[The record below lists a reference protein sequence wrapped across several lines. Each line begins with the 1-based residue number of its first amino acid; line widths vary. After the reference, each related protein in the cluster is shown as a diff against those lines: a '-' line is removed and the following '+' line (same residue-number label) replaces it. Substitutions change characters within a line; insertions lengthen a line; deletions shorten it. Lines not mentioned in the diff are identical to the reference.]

1 MQTLILGRPGAE
13 RARLERLLHEHGHE
27 VSVCH
32 ERNWG
37 CAGLD
42 DACPLDGA
50 PIDVAVAISEPS
62 DRFDPQGI
70 ACMHRARIPLVTVG
84 ATINDRVLD
93 YAVDNVAH
101 VDEDILEIL
110 LAAAGD
116 ARGHRRAIKQSLAPH
131 LRQGETMQVVVERR
145 TDRVDVVLEGTVDE
159 RRATVLADVARAA
172 ARDHDPRVSRIDV
185 SVTDQA
191 SSAPSASSARSAPSA
206 SSG

>member
-13 RARLERLLHEHGHE
+13 RARLERLLVDHGHE

-42 DACPLDGA
+42 DACPLDGG

-101 VDEDILEIL
+101 VDAAILDIL
-110 LAAAGD
+110 LAAARD
-116 ARGHRRAIKQSLAPH
+116 ARGHRRAIEASLATH
-131 LRQGETMQVVVERR
+131 LRADESVQVIVERR
-145 TDRVDVVLEGTVDE
+145 SDRIDIVLDAAVDE
-159 RRATVLADVARAA
+159 RRTVAIADLARAA
-172 ARDHDPRVSRIDV
+172 AREHDPRVSVIDV
-185 SVTDQA
+185 SVCDQT
-191 SSAPSASSARSAPSA
+191 
-206 SSG
+206 SSGSSP